1 MERII
6 HYKLF
11 IRSLKIHKSHT
22 IINVTG
28 LAIAMAACVLTLL
41 YIKDEWTYDT
51 HHRNASQVFRMING
65 NNTRMA
71 GAAASALKQ
80 HFPEIASAV
89 RMRATRA
96 IWLIRFGDREFYEDR
111 VYWTEPSLFDVFTIP
126 LVKGNP
132 ATALEGQYKAVISE
146 SMARKY
152 FGDADPM
159 GEVMRLDNTFSFTI
173 TGIMEDFPSHT
184 HFTADMFLSF
194 GTELDYMDNWWSANY
209 YTYLRLND
217 RRLAPELTSKFQ
229 SYFDTEIKP
238 ANRQSIQDYRFSL
251 QPLTSIHL
259 HSNLLNELEANS
271 SMAYLY
277 TLMTGAVF
285 LLLIACINFINLSM
299 VQSTGRAREVGLM
312 KVFGANRS
320 RIVVQYLSGSVMI
333 SGLVLVLAVLLAWL
347 SLPAFNAVTG
357 KTLSMSVTQHFDV
370 WLGIV
375 AVSVL
380 VGALS
385 GSFPATVL
393 SGFRPMNVL
402 SRRLSQTIDYP
413 FVKRI
418 LITAQFALS
427 VILITGT
434 GVVFSQLR
442 FMMNEPPGFE
452 KSDVVVAPLISG
464 FFVETDAQE
473 SSGGPQQVRMRSS
486 EGFQNELLQSPHI
499 VGVSLSDYVPGLAPG
514 RGTIGETMMRR
525 GDGSDVPASSSIR
538 IVNVEHDFFET
549 LSMNLVLGTNLKPRD
564 MRLFN
569 PFAVLEIVLNETAVR
584 HLGWTSPEE
593 ALDKPVEFVHPRF
606 VNRGKVV
613 GVVRDTHFRSLYQP
627 VEPMVFL
634 SSSSG
639 EHMSVRLQ
647 PGSTASAL
655 EYLNG
660 AWQSHYP
667 EIPLVYSF
675 LEDDIDRLYLPEERL
690 GMLFGICALLAIV
703 LTFLGLF
710 NLISLTMHQRT
721 KEIGVRKILGS
732 TRPQLVRLL
741 SKEFVVMALA
751 GSVIAW
757 PIAYLVMDSWLRDF
771 AYRTAPSP
779 ALFALVGLA
788 VLAIAT
794 ATVGLHVLKAARSNP
809 VEALRYE

>member
-1 MERII
+1 MFSHHLTIALRT
-6 HYKLF
+6 F
-11 IRSLKIHKSHT
+11 LKQRSHT
-22 IINVTG
+22 IINVMG

-51 HHRNASQVFRMING
+51 HHRDAQQVFRLIHG
-65 NNTRMA
+65 NNTRMP
-71 GAAASALKQ
+71 GAAASAMKQ
-80 HFPEIASAV
+80 NFPEVESAV

-126 LVKGNP
+126 LLKGNP
-132 ATALEGQYKAVISE
+132 ATALEGQFKAVISE

-159 GEVMRLDNTFSFTI
+159 GEVMRLDNTYSFTI

-194 GTELDYMDNWWSANY
+194 GPELNFMDNWWSATY
-209 YTYLRLND
+209 YTYLRLYD
-217 RRLAPELTSKFQ
+217 PRLAADLTTKFQ
-229 SYFDTEIKP
+229 SYFDTEVRP
-238 ANRQSIQDYRFSL
+238 SNRESIRDYRFAL

-259 HSNLLNELEANS
+259 RSNLLNELESNS

-277 TLMTGAVF
+277 TLMTGAFF

-299 VQSTGRAREVGLM
+299 VQSTSRAKEVGLM

-333 SGLVLVLAVLLAWL
+333 SGLVLVLAVLLASL

-357 KTLSMSVTQHFDV
+357 KALSMDLMQHLDV
-370 WLGIV
+370 WLGLI
-375 AVSVL
+375 AISVL

-385 GSFPATVL
+385 GSFPAAVL
-393 SGFRPMNVL
+393 SGFRPMDAL

-413 FVKRI
+413 FVKRM

-427 VILITGT
+427 VILITST

-452 KSDVVVAPLISG
+452 KSDVVVTPLISG
-464 FFVETDAQE
+464 FFVEVDE
-473 SSGGPQQVRMRSS
+473 SSSSEGSQQFKPRSS

-514 RGTIGETMMRR
+514 RGMIGETMVRR
-525 GDGSDVPASSSIR
+525 GDGSDLPVSTSIR

-549 LSMNLVLGTNLKPRD
+549 LGMDLILGTNLKPRD
-564 MRLFN
+564 MRMFY
-569 PFAVLEIVLNETAVR
+569 PFADLEIVLNETAVR
-584 HLGWTSPEE
+584 HLGWTTPEE
-593 ALDKPVEFVHPRF
+593 AMDKPIELVHPQL
-606 VNRGKVV
+606 VSRGQVV
-613 GVVRDTHFRSLYQP
+613 GVVRDTHFRTLYQP

-634 SSSSG
+634 SSTFG

-647 PGSTASAL
+647 PGSTSSAL
-655 EYLNG
+655 EYLNSV
-660 AWQSHYP
+660 WRSHYP
-667 EIPLVYSF
+667 AIPLVYSF
-675 LEDDIDRLYLPEERL
+675 LEDDIERLYLPEERL
-690 GMLFGICALLAIV
+690 GTLLGICALLAIV

-710 NLISLTMHQRT
+710 NLVSLTMHQRT
-721 KEIGVRKILGS
+721 KEIGMRKILGA

-741 SKEFVVMALA
+741 SNEFVVMSIA

-757 PIAYLVMDSWLRDF
+757 PVAYLVMDSWLRDF
-771 AYRTAPSP
+771 AYRIAPSP
-779 ALFALVGLA
+779 ALFILVGLA
-788 VLAIAT
+788 VLAAS
-794 ATVGLHVLKAARSNP
+794 ASTVAVHVLRAARSNP

>member
-1 MERII
+1 MFTHHYRIAVRT
-6 HYKLF
+6 L
-11 IRSLKIHKSHT
+11 LNHKSHT

-28 LAIAMAACVLTLL
+28 LSIGMAACVLTML
-41 YIKDEWTYDT
+41 YIKDELTYDT
-51 HHRNASQVFRMING
+51 HHKYAQQVYRLING
-65 NNTRMA
+65 NNTRMP

-80 HFPEIASAV
+80 NFPEVASAV

-111 VYWTEPSLFDVFTIP
+111 VYWTESSLFDVFTIP
-126 LVKGNP
+126 LLKGDP
-132 ATALEGQYKAVISE
+132 ATALEGQSKAVISE

-152 FGDADPM
+152 FGDVDPM
-159 GEVMRLDNTFSFTI
+159 GEVMRLDNTYSFVI

-184 HFTADMFLSF
+184 HFTSDMFLSF
-194 GTELDYMDNWWSANY
+194 GTELDFMDNWWSTNY

-217 RRLAPELTSKFQ
+217 QSLAPELTSKFQ
-229 SYFDTEIKP
+229 TQVRP
-238 ANRQSIQDYRFSL
+238 ANQQSIQDYRFSL

-259 HSNLLNELEANS
+259 RSNLLNELESNS
-271 SMAYLY
+271 SVAHLY
-277 TLMTGAVF
+277 TLMAGAVF

-299 VQSTGRAREVGLM
+299 VQSTDRAKEVGLM

-333 SGLVLVLAVLLAWL
+333 SGLVLVLAVLLARL

-357 KTLSMSVTQHFDV
+357 KTLNISFAHHFDV
-370 WLGIV
+370 WIGLI

-385 GSFPATVL
+385 GCFPATVL
-393 SGFRPMNVL
+393 SGFRPMDAL
-402 SRRLSQTIDYP
+402 SRRLSQAIDYP

-434 GVVFSQLR
+434 GVVYSQLR

-464 FFVETDAQE
+464 FFMQADA
-473 SSGGPQQVRMRSS
+473 SSSSEGPQQVRMRSS

-514 RGTIGETMMRR
+514 RGMIGETMVRR
-525 GDGSDVPASSSIR
+525 GDGSDIPASSSVR
-538 IVNVEHDFFET
+538 IVNVEHDFFKT
-549 LSMNLVLGTNLKPRD
+549 LDMNLMLGTNLKPRD
-564 MRLFN
+564 MRMFN
-569 PFAVLEIVLNETAVR
+569 PFAVLEVVLNETAVR
-584 HLGWTSPEE
+584 HLGWPSVEE
-593 ALDKPVEFVHPRF
+593 ALDKPIELVYPQFVS
-606 VNRGKVV
+606 RGRVV
-613 GVVRDTHFRSLYQP
+613 GVVQDTHFRSLYQS

-634 SSSSG
+634 SSSFG

-647 PGSTASAL
+647 PESTASAL
-655 EYLNG
+655 QDLNKV
-660 AWQSHYP
+660 WRSHYP

-690 GMLFGICALLAIV
+690 GMLFGICASLAIV

-721 KEIGVRKILGS
+721 KEIGVRKILGA
-732 TRPQLVRLL
+732 TRPQLVQLL
-741 SKEFVVMALA
+741 SKEFVIMAIA

-779 ALFALVGLA
+779 ALFFLVGLA
-788 VLAIAT
+788 VLAVA
-794 ATVGLHVLKAARSNP
+794 ASTVGLHVLKAARSNP

>member
-1 MERII
+1 MFNHPFRIAVRV
-6 HYKLF
+6 L
-11 IRSLKIHKSHT
+11 LNQKSHT
-22 IINVTG
+22 IINVMG

-51 HHRNASQVFRMING
+51 HHRYAQQVFRLIHG
-65 NNTRMA
+65 NNTRMP

-80 HFPEIASAV
+80 NFPEVASAV

-126 LVKGNP
+126 LLKGNLT
-132 ATALEGQYKAVISE
+132 TALEGQYKAVISE

-159 GEVMRLDNTFSFTI
+159 GEVMRLDNTYSFTI

-194 GTELDYMDNWWSANY
+194 GTELDSMDNWWSATY

-217 RRLAPELTSKFQ
+217 QSLAPELVSKFQ
-229 SYFDTEIKP
+229 SYFDAEIKP
-238 ANRQSIQDYRFSL
+238 ANRQSIQEYRFAL

-259 HSNLLNELEANS
+259 RSNLLNELESNS
-271 SMAYLY
+271 SVAYLY

-299 VQSTGRAREVGLM
+299 VQSTARAKEVGLM

-320 RIVVQYLSGSVMI
+320 RIVAQYLSGSVMI
-333 SGLVLVLAVLLAWL
+333 SGLVLLLAVLLARL
-347 SLPAFNAVTG
+347 ALPAFNAVTG
-357 KTLSMSVTQHFDV
+357 KALSIDLMQHLDV
-370 WLGIV
+370 WLGLI
-375 AVSVL
+375 AISVL
-380 VGALS
+380 VGVLS
-385 GSFPATVL
+385 GSFPAMVL
-393 SGFRPMNVL
+393 SGFRPMDAL

-434 GVVFSQLR
+434 GVVYSQLR
-442 FMMNEPPGFE
+442 YMMNEPPGFE
-452 KSDVVVAPLISG
+452 KSDVVIVPLISG
-464 FFVETDAQE
+464 FFMETNAQE
-473 SSGGPQQVRMRSS
+473 SSEGPQQFRMRSS

-499 VGVSLSDYVPGLAPG
+499 QGVTLSDYVPGLAPG
-514 RGTIGETMMRR
+514 RGMIGETMVRR
-525 GDGSDVPASSSIR
+525 GDGSDIPASTSIR
-538 IVNVEHDFFET
+538 IVTVEHDFFET
-549 LSMNLVLGTNLKPRD
+549 LGMNLVLGTHLRPRD
-564 MRLFN
+564 MRMFN
-569 PFAVLEIVLNETAVR
+569 PFAVLEVVLNETAVR
-584 HLGWTSPEE
+584 HLGWPSAEE
-593 ALDKPVEFVHPRF
+593 AMDKPVELVYPRF
-606 VNRGKVV
+606 VNRGRIV
-613 GVVRDTHFRSLYQP
+613 GVVQDTHFRSLYQP
-627 VEPMVFL
+627 VEPMLFL
-634 SSSSG
+634 SSSFG

-647 PGSTASAL
+647 PESTASAL
-655 EYLNG
+655 QDLNKV
-660 AWQSHYP
+660 WRSHYP

-710 NLISLTMHQRT
+710 NLISLTVHQRT
-721 KEIGVRKILGS
+721 KEIGVRKILGA
-732 TRPQLVRLL
+732 TRPQLVQLL
-741 SKEFVVMALA
+741 SKEFVIMAIA

-779 ALFALVGLA
+779 ALFFLVGLA
-788 VLAIAT
+788 VLALA
-794 ATVGLHVLKAARSNP
+794 ASTVGLHVLRAARSNP

>member
-1 MERII
+1 MFSHHLTIT
-6 HYKLF
+6 L
-11 IRSLKIHKSHT
+11 RSFLKQRSHT
-22 IINVTG
+22 IINVMG

-51 HHRNASQVFRMING
+51 HHKHAPQVFRLIHG

-71 GAAASALKQ
+71 GAAGSALKQ
-80 HFPEIASAV
+80 HFPEVASAV

-126 LVKGNP
+126 LLKGNP
-132 ATALEGQYKAVISE
+132 DSALEGQYRAVISE
-146 SMARKY
+146 SMAKKY

-159 GEVMRLDNTFSFTI
+159 GEVMRLDNTYSFTI

-194 GTELDYMDNWWSANY
+194 GPELNFIDNWWSATY

-217 RRLAPELTSKFQ
+217 QRLAPDLTSKFQ

-238 ANRQSIQDYRFSL
+238 ANPQSIQDYRFAL
-251 QPLTSIHL
+251 QPLASIHL
-259 HSNLLNELEANS
+259 RSNLLNELESNS

-299 VQSTGRAREVGLM
+299 VQSTAKAKEVGLM
-312 KVFGANRS
+312 KVFGADRS
-320 RIVVQYLSGSVMI
+320 RIVMQYLSGSVLI
-333 SGLVLVLAVLLAWL
+333 SGLVLLLAVLLARL

-357 KTLSMSVTQHFDV
+357 KALSMDLMQHLDV
-370 WLGIV
+370 WLGLI
-375 AVSVL
+375 AISVL
-380 VGALS
+380 AGVLS
-385 GSFPATVL
+385 GSFPAMVL
-393 SGFRPMNVL
+393 SGYRPMDAL
-402 SRRLSQTIDYP
+402 SRRLSQAIDYP
-413 FVKRI
+413 FVKRV
-418 LITAQFALS
+418 LITVQFTLS
-427 VILITGT
+427 VILITST
-434 GVVFSQLR
+434 GVVYNQLQY
-442 FMMNEPPGFE
+442 MMNEPPGFE

-464 FFVETDAQE
+464 FFVDTDTQE
-473 SSGGPQQVRMRSS
+473 SSEGSQQFSMRSS
-486 EGFQNELLQSPHI
+486 EGFQNELLQSPYI
-499 VGVSLSDYVPGLAPG
+499 QGVSLSDYVPGLAPG
-514 RGTIGETMMRR
+514 RGMIGETMVRR
-525 GDGSDVPASSSIR
+525 GDGSDIPASTSIR

-549 LSMNLVLGTNLKPRD
+549 LGMNLILGTNLKPRD
-564 MRLFN
+564 MRVFN

-593 ALDKPVEFVHPRF
+593 ALDKPVELVHPRF
-606 VNRGKVV
+606 VNRGRVV
-613 GVVRDTHFRSLYQP
+613 GVVQDTHFRSLYQP

-634 SSSSG
+634 SSTFG

-647 PGSTASAL
+647 PGSTSSAL

-660 AWQSHYP
+660 VWQSHYP
-667 EIPLVYSF
+667 EIPLFYSF

-690 GMLFGICALLAIV
+690 GTLLGICALLAIV

-710 NLISLTMHQRT
+710 NLVSLTMHQRT
-721 KEIGVRKILGS
+721 REIGVRKILGS
-732 TRPQLVRLL
+732 TRPQLVQLL
-741 SKEFVVMALA
+741 SKEFVVMAVA
-751 GSVIAW
+751 GSFTAW
-757 PIAYLVMDSWLRDF
+757 PIVYFVMDSWLRDF

-779 ALFALVGLA
+779 ALFFLAGLA

-794 ATVGLHVLKAARSNP
+794 ATVGLHVLRAARSNP

>member
-1 MERII
+1 MFNHHFRIAVRA
-6 HYKLF
+6 L
-11 IRSLKIHKSHT
+11 LKQRSHT
-22 IINVTG
+22 IINVMG

-51 HHRNASQVFRMING
+51 HHQNAQQVFRLIHG
-65 NNTRMA
+65 NNTRMP

-80 HFPEIASAV
+80 NFPEVASAV

-126 LVKGNP
+126 LLKGNP
-132 ATALEGQYKAVISE
+132 ETALEGQNKAVISE

-159 GEVMRLDNTFSFTI
+159 GEVMRLDNTYSFTI
-173 TGIMEDFPSHT
+173 TGIMEDFPTHT

-194 GTELDYMDNWWSANY
+194 GTELDFMDNWWSTTY

-217 RRLAPELTSKFQ
+217 QRQAPELTSKFQ

-238 ANRQSIQDYRFSL
+238 ANRQSIRDYRFAL

-259 HSNLLNELEANS
+259 GSNLLNELESNS

-299 VQSTGRAREVGLM
+299 VQSTARAKEVGLM

-320 RIVVQYLSGSVMI
+320 RIVAQYLSGSVMI
-333 SGLVLVLAVLLAWL
+333 SGLVLFLAVLLARL
-347 SLPAFNAVTG
+347 ALPAFNAVTG
-357 KTLSMSVTQHFDV
+357 KTLSMDLMQHLDV
-370 WLGIV
+370 WLGLI
-375 AVSVL
+375 AISVL

-385 GSFPATVL
+385 GSFPAMVL
-393 SGFRPMNVL
+393 SGFRPMDAL
-402 SRRLSQTIDYP
+402 SRRLSQAIDYP
-413 FVKRI
+413 FVKRV
-418 LITAQFALS
+418 LITVQFTLS
-427 VILITGT
+427 VILITST
-434 GVVFSQLR
+434 GVVYSQLR
-442 FMMNEPPGFE
+442 YMMNESPGFE
-452 KSDVVVAPLISG
+452 KTNVVVAPLISG
-464 FFVETDAQE
+464 FFVETDTQE
-473 SSGGPQQVRMRSS
+473 SSEGPQQIRMRSS
-486 EGFQNELLQSPHI
+486 EGFQNELLQSPYI
-499 VGVSLSDYVPGLAPG
+499 QGVSLSDYVPGLAPG
-514 RGTIGETMMRR
+514 RGMIGETMLRR
-525 GDGSDVPASSSIR
+525 GDGSDMPVSTSIR

-549 LSMNLVLGTNLKPRD
+549 LGMNLILGTNLKPRD
-564 MRLFN
+564 MRMFN

-584 HLGWTSPEE
+584 HLGWASAEE
-593 ALDKPVEFVHPRF
+593 ALDKPVELVYPQFVG
-606 VNRGKVV
+606 RGRVV

-634 SSSSG
+634 SSTFG

-647 PGSTASAL
+647 PGSASAAL
-655 EYLNG
+655 EYFNSV
-660 AWQSHYP
+660 WQSHYP
-667 EIPLVYSF
+667 AIPLFYSF

-690 GMLFGICALLAIV
+690 GTLLGICGLLAIV

-710 NLISLTMHQRT
+710 NLVSLTMHQRT
-721 KEIGVRKILGS
+721 KEIGVRKILG
-732 TRPQLVRLL
+732 TTWPQLVQLL
-741 SKEFVVMALA
+741 SKEFVVMAVVGNL
-751 GSVIAW
+751 IAW

-771 AYRTAPSP
+771 AYRIAPSP
-779 ALFALVGLA
+779 ALYILVGLA

-794 ATVGLHVLKAARSNP
+794 ATVGLHVLRAARSNP